1 MEVSRN
7 GAEQLVDTLLEHD
20 VDVCFANPGTSEM
33 NFVAALDQRPEM
45 RCVLALFEGVAT
57 GAADGY
63 ARMADKP
70 AATLLHL
77 GPGLANGLANL
88 HNAKRARTPMINV
101 IGDHSDEHLVY
112 DAPLTSDIKSLATP
126 MSHWFKRA
134 SSVQTIAQDTSE
146 AWQAAMSL
154 PGITSLVLPVD
165 VAWTPADYKP
175 VQVPELTPAKIVS
188 DEVID
193 QASAML
199 LKKVPTLI
207 LLGGRMAR
215 QKPLELIEKIAHKTG
230 ADILVETFVSR
241 LERGRGRPQVDK
253 LPYPIAQS
261 LDVLKKYKQ
270 VLLVET
276 MEPVAFFAYPNK
288 PGKLLPEGCET
299 LTLCGV
305 EDDGLDALTRL
316 AEKLGADTAPKRDE
330 TLPEE
335 PEDLNQPVTD
345 AGVCALVAAL
355 MPENAIICSETVSSA
370 ASFMTASRNSAPHD
384 YIQLTG
390 GAIGAGIPLALGAAI
405 ACPDRRVI
413 NLQADGSAMY
423 TVQGLWSQAN
433 EKARVTTIIFANA
446 EYKILQGE
454 LQNLGINFYGENARR
469 MLTFNDPAPNWVG
482 LAESLGVPARRANS
496 LADFKDLLLQ
506 SFEIDGPFLIE
517 VCI

>member
-1 MEVSRN
+1 MTVSRN
-7 GAEQLVDTLLEHD
+7 GAEQLVDTLLELD

-101 IGDHSDEHLVY
+101 IGDHSDDHLIY

-134 SSVQTIAQDTSE
+134 SSAQTMAADTAE
-146 AWQAAMSL
+146 AWQASMSL
-154 PGITSLVLPVD
+154 PGISSLVLPVD
-165 VAWTPADYKP
+165 VAWTPADYTPITKP
-175 VQVPELTPAKIVS
+175 QLTAGKTVS
-188 DEVID
+188 ADLID
-193 QASAML
+193 QACKML
-199 LKKVPTLI
+199 QKDVPTLI

-230 ADILVETFVSR
+230 ADILVETFIAR
-241 LERGRGRPQVDK
+241 MERGRGRPHVDK
-253 LPYPIAQS
+253 LPYPISMS

-299 LTLCGV
+299 LTLCGL

-316 AEKLGADTAPKRDE
+316 ADQLGADQTPDRDE
-330 TLPEE
+330 TPPKE

-355 MPENAIICSETVSSA
+355 MPENTIICSESVTSA
-370 ASFMTASRNSAPHD
+370 GSFMAASRNSAAHD

-390 GAIGAGIPLALGAAI
+390 GAIGSGIPLALGAAI
-405 ACPDRRVI
+405 ACPDRQVI

-423 TVQGLWSQAN
+423 TLQGLWSQAN
-433 EKARVTTIIFANA
+433 EKTRVTTIIFANA

-454 LQNLGINFYGENARR
+454 LQNLGINFYGDNARR
-469 MLTFNDPAPNWVG
+469 MLTFNDPAPDWVG
-482 LAESLGVPARRANS
+482 LAESLGVPAKRANT
-496 LADFKDLLLQ
+496 LAEFKELLLN
-506 SFEIDGPFLIE
+506 SFKMDGPFLIE